1 MISHWDDVPWTRHE
15 HGDRRFE
22 RQSLS
27 RARGSAGATLSRYRI
42 AAGDRSMP
50 LHVHVD
56 EEELFYVLAGRGLV
70 WQGDALHEVC
80 AGDLVVHLADGE
92 PHTLLAPGDA
102 GDAGDAGE
110 PLDVL
115 AYASGSATQLTLLP
129 RANVAWVGAHWLPQD
144 APHPFTAEPVPAPGE
159 LPAVT
164 PRPPTIVALADLEPS
179 LQDRGPVHRTRR
191 DLARAAGSR
200 LSGLQHVTVPPGR
213 RSSVR
218 HCHSGDDE
226 IFVVLDGGATCLL
239 GDERHPVRR
248 GSIVARP
255 AGSGVAHSFEA
266 GDEGLVMLA
275 YGTRDPADACWY
287 PDSRKIASRGL
298 GVIWRVEP
306 LEYWDGE
313 E

>member
-1 MISHWDDVPWTRHE
+1 MIRHWDDLPWERHE
-15 HGDRRFE
+15 YNERRFE

-42 AAGDRSMP
+42 PAGDRSMP

-56 EEELFYVLAGRGLV
+56 EEELFFVLAGRGLV
-70 WQGDALHEVC
+70 WQGDAVHEVR
-80 AGDLVVHLADGE
+80 AGDLIVHVADRE
-92 PHTLLAPGDA
+92 PHTLLAPDDGD
-102 GDAGDAGE
+102 E

-129 RANVAWVGAHWLPQD
+129 RANVAWVGARWLPQE
-144 APHPFTAEPVPAPGE
+144 APHPFTAEPPLAAGE
-159 LPAVT
+159 LPAVA
-164 PRPPTIVALADLEPS
+164 PRPSTIVALEDVEPS

-191 DLARAAGSR
+191 DLGRAAGSR

-213 RSSVR
+213 RSSTR
-218 HCHSGDDE
+218 HCHSAEHE
-226 IFVVLDGGATCLL
+226 IFVVLAGSGTLLL
-239 GDERHPVRR
+239 GEDRHPVRR

-255 AGSGVAHSFEA
+255 PATGVSHSFEA
-266 GDEGLVMLA
+266 GDDGLVMLA
-275 YGTRDPADACWY
+275 YGTREAADMCWY
-287 PDSRKIASRGL
+287 PDSQKVSFRGL
-298 GVIWRVEP
+298 GVIGRVQP

>member
-1 MISHWDDVPWTRHE
+1 MIRHWDDVPWTTHE

-50 LHVHVD
+50 LHVHID

-70 WQGDALHEVC
+70 WQGDAVHEVR
-80 AGDLVVHLADGE
+80 AGDLIVHLADRE
-92 PHTLLAPGDA
+92 PHTLLAADDA
-102 GDAGDAGE
+102 DE

-129 RANVAWVGAHWLPQD
+129 RANVTWVGARWLPQD
-144 APHPFTAEPVPAPGE
+144 APHPFTAEPPLAAGE
-159 LPAVT
+159 LPPLA
-164 PRPPTIVALADLEPS
+164 PRPSTIVAADGVEPS

-191 DLARAAGSR
+191 DLGRAAGSR
-200 LSGLQHVTVPPGR
+200 LSGLQHVTVSPGR

-218 HCHSGDDE
+218 HCHSREHE
-226 IFVVLDGGATCLL
+226 IFVVVEGSATLLL

-255 AGSGVAHSFEA
+255 PGTGVAHSFEA
-266 GDEGLVMLA
+266 GGDGLVMLA
-275 YGTRDPADACWY
+275 YGTRDPDDACWY
-287 PDSRKIASRGL
+287 PDSRKVSSRGL
-298 GVIWRVEP
+298 GVVYRVEP
-306 LEYWDGE
+306 LDYWDGE